1 MPKNKFGI
9 YIANYGITKDP
20 QDYIDLAILSE
31 NNGWDGFFLWDHV
44 FFSSNKPLPFLD
56 PWIILS
62 AVAVKTKRIKLGTTV
77 TPLARRRPWIVAKQV
92 STLDRLSKGRMILG
106 IGLGIDIDFSVFG
119 ENTDPIIRS
128 EKLDESLHILKGLW
142 ANKPFTFKGKHFN
155 IKEVEFFPKPF
166 QDKIPIWV
174 GGTWPIKKPFQRAAQ
189 YDGVFPLKA
198 GEEESLSPNDYREI
212 IKYIKQY
219 RSSLDSYDII
229 KSIYTTG
236 IKEEDEWINDYL
248 NIGITWFVEAIWP
261 GRDSSLDNIKKIISR
276 GPPLIK

>member
-1 MPKNKFGI
+1 MSKNKFGI
-9 YIANYGITKDP
+9 YIANYGITNDP

-44 FFSSNKPLPFLD
+44 FLSSNKPLPFLD

-62 AVAVKTKRIKLGTTV
+62 AVAVKTKRIKLGTTI

-92 STLDRLSKGRMILG
+92 STLDCLSKGRMILG
-106 IGLGIDIDFSVFG
+106 VGLGIDADFSNFG
-119 ENTDPIIRS
+119 ENTDRLIRS

-142 ANKPFTFKGKHFN
+142 GNKPFSFKGKFFN

-189 YDGVFPLKA
+189 YDGVFPLA
-198 GEEESLSPNDYREI
+198 PGEESLSPNDYKEI
-212 IKYIKQY
+212 IKYIKQF

-229 KSIYTTG
+229 KSIYSTG
-236 IKEEDEWINDYL
+236 IKEEDGWINDYL